1 MDSQRLALFMSLGAT
16 LVFATASLVYAE
28 YSRKV
33 SVLWMNCF
41 KACVCL
47 GALTITVPLMG
58 GWNAISPFS
67 LGALALSGLVGLNI
81 ADLFLLTAF
90 TKLGAARTL
99 ILFGFQPLIV
109 GVGAYYLFGQSIEG
123 ERFIAIIFLIGC
135 LFTFSLERFRAE
147 KRWEVAGL
155 AFALIGVALDS
166 CGILLTRSA
175 FEASPGINAIEGN
188 FWRSLGAV
196 AGFAV
201 MSRVRPIPLIK
212 GLTQWP
218 VKTRAIIIAAAFA
231 GTFLSLS
238 LYLTAVRIGHL
249 ASLAGIAITGPMFAT
264 FLESVVH
271 KKWPSKYLIIALCF
285 FLAGFYFLLRA

>member
-1 MDSQRLALFMSLGAT
+1 MDQQRLALFMSLGAT
-16 LVFATASLVYAE
+16 LIFATASLVYAE
-28 YSRKV
+28 YARRV

-47 GALTITVPLMG
+47 GALAIAVPIIG
-58 GWNAISPFS
+58 GWHEITPFS

-109 GVGAYYLFGQSIEG
+109 GVGAYYLFDQPLEG
-123 ERFIAIIFLIGC
+123 ERFIAIIFLIAC
-135 LFTFSLERFRAE
+135 LFTFSLERFRRE
-147 KRWEVAGL
+147 KRWEIAGL
-155 AFALIGVALDS
+155 AFALIGVSLDS
-166 CGILLTRSA
+166 LGILLTRSA
-175 FEASPGINAIEGN
+175 FQASPAVNAIEGN
-188 FWRSLGAV
+188 FWRALGAV

-201 MSRVRPIPLIK
+201 MSRFRPIPLIS
-212 GLTQWP
+212 GFMQWP
-218 VKTRAIIIAAAFA
+218 VRTRAIIALAAFA

-264 FLESVVH
+264 FLESVIH
-271 KKWPSKYLIIALCF
+271 KKWPSKYLLVALGF
-285 FLAGFYFLLRA
+285 FLAGFYVLLRA